1 MSYNSWV
8 IPIYKNTPV
17 FDYVTNVYA
26 IWCQLFILSRRDE
39 TVKPKTCYSTR
50 IYKCHA
56 SSPMAHACWLGFP
69 VTPTGSHWSTHC
81 HSLVKYLLSI
91 RRLPGIWGE
100 TGIGGC
106 GVLDLGTCET
116 QLCTTL
122 PNSVFAV
129 ITSVTCN
136 WPWRKCSHLS
146 NQRHYRSGLVFSE
159 SASKHLLTHH

>member
-106 GVLDLGTCET
+106 GVLDLRTCWDPIVHNPP
-116 QLCTTL
+116 QLCVCCHHVSNLQLATSQQPATL
-122 PNSVFAV
+122 QIGACLFRV
-129 ITSVTCN
+129 
-136 WPWRKCSHLS
+136 
-146 NQRHYRSGLVFSE
+146 SE
-159 SASKHLLTHH
+159 